1 MSSSSANALGSTKNV
16 AHTYD
21 EAVDLTGHG
30 KYNYFL
36 LATCAL
42 ISNAVAM
49 DMFAISVV
57 TAAARCDLRLSI
69 ETTGIL
75 NSVPLAG
82 IVIFAYPWGFYAD
95 RRGRRR
101 ALLLSTFGGFLF
113 GALSSFA
120 PNWES
125 LLVLKLIGSSFSTAS
140 YSLSFTYMGE
150 GTDSMRRRRYL
161 FITNTGNLAA
171 ELIFYALAYFIL
183 PLNIAIPI
191 PWLGITVSPW
201 RVYNLVVTA
210 PLGIGGVMLLFL
222 YESPKLLASIGKT
235 DEALEV
241 LRKIYRRNGGKG
253 EYSVKAL
260 SVEEEACPSKDSFLR
275 TLVKQTVPL
284 FKPPLLWPTMK
295 LYYLLALS
303 AATNN
308 VFLMWYPMVV
318 NLFFKSFSGAGGD
331 EVQSFC
337 ARVVSNV
344 SAHVVTSDADYICDD
359 TISSYTMYAGMLL
372 GLTFA
377 IISLAVA
384 AVASYRKLVLIGC
397 YLVSGL
403 GLALVEHINEPVTNM
418 ILFTLVQI
426 TAVGNGGVASYFVD
440 LYPTAYRG
448 MASSLGMMFMRLVAL
463 AGIIIVG
470 PLIVHHCSLT
480 FYCWAV
486 YVASGIGVSLLLPSD
501 KKQYK

>member
-1 MSSSSANALGSTKNV
+1 MSSTSANALGNTKNV
-16 AHTYD
+16 AHSYD
-21 EAVDLTGHG
+21 EAVELTGHG

-36 LATCAL
+36 LASCAL
-42 ISNAVAM
+42 ISNAVAI
-49 DMFAISVV
+49 DMFGISVV

-69 ETTGIL
+69 ETTGL
-75 NSVPLAG
+75 VNSIPMAG

-95 RRGRRR
+95 RHGRRR
-101 ALLLSTFGGFLF
+101 ALLLSTFGGFFF

-120 PNWES
+120 PNWQS
-125 LLVLKLIGSSFSTAS
+125 LLLLKLIGSCFSTAS

-150 GTDSMRRRRYL
+150 GTDSKRRRRYM
-161 FITNTGNLAA
+161 FITNTANLAA

-183 PLNIAIPI
+183 PLNISIPI
-191 PWLGITVSPW
+191 NWLGITISPW
-201 RVYNLVVTA
+201 RVYNLVLTT
-210 PLGIGGVMLLFL
+210 PMGIGGVMLLAL

-235 DEALEV
+235 DQALEV
-241 LRKIYRRNGGKG
+241 LQKIYRRNGGKG

-260 SVEEEACPSKDSFLR
+260 SVEQEACASKETFFR
-275 TLVKQTVPL
+275 TLVNQTVPL

-318 NLFFKSFSGAGGD
+318 NLFFNSFSGDGGN
-331 EVQSFC
+331 EIQSFC
-337 ARVVSNV
+337 ERVVSNV
-344 SAHVVTSDADYICDD
+344 SAHVVTNDGNNICDD
-359 TISSYTMYAGMLL
+359 TISSNTIYAGMLL

-377 IISLAVA
+377 VISLAVA

-403 GLALVEHINEPVTNM
+403 GLVLVEHINEPVTNM

-426 TAVGNGGVASYFVD
+426 TAVGNGSVASYFVD
-440 LYPTAYRG
+440 LYPTVYRG
-448 MASSLGMMFMRLVAL
+448 LASSLGMMFMRLVTL
-463 AGIIIVG
+463 GGIIIVG

-480 FYCWAV
+480 FYCWAIF
-486 YVASGIGVSLLLPSD
+486 VASGIAVSLLLPSD
-501 KKQYK
+501 NKQYK